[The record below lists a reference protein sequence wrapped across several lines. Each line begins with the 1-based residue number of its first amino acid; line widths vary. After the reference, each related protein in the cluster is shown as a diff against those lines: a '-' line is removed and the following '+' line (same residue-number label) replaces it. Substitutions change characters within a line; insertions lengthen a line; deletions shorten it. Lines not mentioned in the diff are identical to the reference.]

1 MFGEG
6 STIQKVKHFP
16 VRISKLSRKT
26 KRITFKEI
34 LKLKT
39 RFMET
44 ASLSEIKKEL
54 KTLSPT
60 QLQEITIRLAKFK
73 KENKELLSYL
83 LFDAF
88 NQQAYVQNVKEEI
101 DDQFKNLN
109 RSSFYLAKKTLRKV
123 LRTTKKYIRFS
134 GSKEV
139 EIELLIYFCLK
150 VKKSGLRM
158 HSSRVVMN
166 MYLNQVR
173 RIKQVLSM
181 LHEDIQIDYEEALE
195 LL

>member
-1 MFGEG
+1 
-6 STIQKVKHFP
+6 
-16 VRISKLSRKT
+16 
-26 KRITFKEI
+26 
-34 LKLKT
+34 
-39 RFMET
+39 MEA

-60 QLQEITIRLAKFK
+60 QLQEITVRLARYK

-88 NQQAYVQNVKEEI
+88 NRQVFIQNVKEEI
-101 DDQFKNLN
+101 DGQFKNLN
-109 RSSFYLAKKTLRKV
+109 RTSFYLAKKTLRKV
-123 LRTTKKYIRFS
+123 LHTTKKYIRFS

-139 EIELLIYFCLK
+139 EIELLIHFCLK
-150 VKKSGLRM
+150 MRKSGLRM
-158 HSSRVVMN
+158 SSSRVVMN
-166 MYLNQVR
+166 MYINQVC

-181 LHEDIQIDYEEALE
+181 LHEDLQMDYEDSVN

>member
-1 MFGEG
+1 
-6 STIQKVKHFP
+6 
-16 VRISKLSRKT
+16 
-26 KRITFKEI
+26 
-34 LKLKT
+34 
-39 RFMET
+39 MET

-60 QLQEITIRLAKFK
+60 QLQEITIRLAKYK

-88 NQQAYVQNVKEEI
+88 NQQAFIQNVKEEI

-150 VKKSGLRM
+150 MRKSGLRM

-181 LHEDIQIDYEEALE
+181 LHEDIRMDYEEALE